1 MPNQAEKA
9 QATRRRLLDAA
20 FESLVELGYFGTST
34 VKVAERAGVARG
46 TMLHHYPTKDALVL
60 ATLED
65 ILMKRVQDFEAQ
77 LVESSS
83 TDAATLLKT
92 LWQALKGPTF
102 QAWLELAVASR
113 TQSGL
118 AEEFRSLM
126 RRFDT
131 RVMNLVERELPSSLA
146 APLDLKFAVG
156 IGFSALNGFALDL
169 LQMTEEEADHK
180 VDSAIAF
187 LVTTLNVIKQ
197 STQPSG
203 S

>member
-1 MPNQAEKA
+1 MPKQAEKA

-77 LVESSS
+77 LIESSS
-83 TDAATLLKT
+83 TDPVILLKT

-118 AEEFRSLM
+118 AAEFRSLM
-126 RRFDT
+126 SRFDT

-156 IGFSALNGFALDL
+156 LGFSALNGFALDL
-169 LQMTEEEADHK
+169 LQITEEEADHK

-187 LVTTLNVIKQ
+187 LVATLNVIKQ